1 MGAKKY
7 SVNFQALT
15 SADRPLVRVESYL
28 VWEEEKTL
36 LVCARQKLLRAQPVG
51 EEGTRGHEGLKCI
64 RTCFVSIKA
73 LVCYLV

>member
-15 SADRPLVRVESYL
+15 SANRPLVRVESYL
-28 VWEEEKTL
+28 VWDGGKTL

-51 EEGTRGHEGLKCI
+51 EEGTRGQEGLKCV
-64 RTCFVSIKA
+64 RMGFASIKG